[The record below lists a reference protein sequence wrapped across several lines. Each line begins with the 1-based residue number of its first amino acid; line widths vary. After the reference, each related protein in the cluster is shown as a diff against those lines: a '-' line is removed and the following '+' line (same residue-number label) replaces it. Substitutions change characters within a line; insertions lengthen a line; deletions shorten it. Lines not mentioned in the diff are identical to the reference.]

1 MKYDIKYE
9 ETSPP
14 SPDTCTD
21 SIRVESRDEQ
31 LGTTRRGLKGRHIQL
46 IALGGTIGTG
56 LFVGSGATLAQAG
69 PASLLISYVIMS
81 ALVWIVMLDLAEM
94 TSYMPIKS
102 LTVPYLVDRFVDKSL
117 AFATGWNYWIAYTM
131 IPGAEATAAAVV
143 LEYWTSAVPTVV
155 WITIVLAVILLLNLV
170 AVAIFGET
178 EFWFASIKILAI
190 IGLIIL
196 GVVLFFGGGP
206 DHDRIGFRYWQ
217 DPGAFRGYL
226 VPGTTG
232 KFLGVWSS
240 LVKAGFSYI
249 LSPELITTT
258 AGECQAPRRNIP
270 KAARRYIYRLIFFYV
285 IGALVIG
292 VLVPYNDPRLLGTSN
307 ASASPFVLA
316 IKNASIPVL
325 DHVLNAVILTSAWSS
340 GNSMLYAG
348 SRLLYGMAC
357 NGDAPAIFKRC
368 NRLGIPYM
376 AVLASFCLGLLAYL
390 NASSGGAEVFNWLAT
405 VTTVNGLLSWSV
417 VLFTYLRFRK
427 AVQYYAISNRLP
439 FKSPFQP
446 YSTYISLAGMVLL
459 CITNGFANFI
469 PGNFST
475 ANFLTSYITIPI
487 FVLVYLG
494 HKFFYDKGPWVRSEK
509 EMDVF
514 SGLEEVEGVTARD
527 IEPIPSG
534 VFQKIWFCIC

>member
-1 MKYDIKYE
+1 
-9 ETSPP
+9 
-14 SPDTCTD
+14 
-21 SIRVESRDEQ
+21 
-31 LGTTRRGLKGRHIQL
+31 
-46 IALGGTIGTG
+46 
-56 LFVGSGATLAQAG
+56 
-69 PASLLISYVIMS
+69 
-81 ALVWIVMLDLAEM
+81 
-94 TSYMPIKS
+94 
-102 LTVPYLVDRFVDKSL
+102 
-117 AFATGWNYWIAYTM
+117 
-131 IPGAEATAAAVV
+131 
-143 LEYWTSAVPTVV
+143 
-155 WITIVLAVILLLNLV
+155 
-170 AVAIFGET
+170 
-178 EFWFASIKILAI
+178 
-190 IGLIIL
+190 
-196 GVVLFFGGGP
+196 
-206 DHDRIGFRYWQ
+206 
-217 DPGAFRGYL
+217 
-226 VPGTTG
+226 
-232 KFLGVWSS
+232 

-417 VLFTYLRFRK
+417 VLFTYLVCK
-427 AVQYYAISNRLP
+427 NPTVNQYRAFCPLDGPN
-439 FKSPFQP
+439 
-446 YSTYISLAGMVLL
+446 
-459 CITNGFANFI
+459 
-469 PGNFST
+469 
-475 ANFLTSYITIPI
+475 LT
-487 FVLVYLG
+487 
-494 HKFFYDKGPWVRSEK
+494 D
-509 EMDVF
+509 
-514 SGLEEVEGVTARD
+514 
-527 IEPIPSG
+527 
-534 VFQKIWFCIC
+534 Q